1 MKDKLW
7 NGLPTTPSYNLP
19 GSLHIQNLDQ
29 DLVQS
34 RGRRLLGYLASG
46 HGLMS
51 QGS

>member
-7 NGLPTTPSYNLP
+7 NGLPTTPLYNLP
-19 GSLHIQNLDQ
+19 GSLHIQSLDQ

-34 RGRRLLGYLASG
+34 RGRRLLGYLPSG
-46 HGLMS
+46 NGLMS